1 MSLITTEIEDKLETN
16 SSRSEGDIGWKSVL
30 DAYFPR
36 LLEFFYPH
44 LHKKID
50 WKQRYQF
57 LDKELQAITRE
68 AVVGKR
74 CVDKLVQVY
83 SCEGKKELV
92 LLHLEI
98 QGQRQS
104 HFARRLFEY
113 YCRLYLNYQLPI
125 IVLAILTDDSP
136 AWRPE
141 SYQSVVWEQPVVN
154 FYFYAHKLLD
164 YQNQELILEDSNNP
178 FAWVVLAQLAAI
190 QTKRDI
196 NDRFQK
202 KFRLVR
208 RLYERDF
215 SRDMVIALLT
225 FMDWVLTLPEL
236 LEIRYNQE
244 ILRFEEEHG
253 MAYITS
259 FERIGIKKGIQEGMQ
274 QGIQEGMQQGIQEGI
289 QQGEY
294 AILQHQLQRKFRQI
308 PPQYLD
314 MLLKADSETLLRWS
328 ETILDAKSLAEVFEL

>member
-1 MSLITTEIEDKLETN
+1 MSLLETETN
-16 SSRSEGDIGWKSVL
+16 INIETNQPASEGDTGWKFVL

-36 LLEFFYPH
+36 LLEFFYPY
-44 LHKKID
+44 LHEKID
-50 WKQRYQF
+50 WTQDYQF

-68 AVVGKR
+68 AAIGKR
-74 CVDKLVQVY
+74 CVDKLVRVN
-83 SCEGKKELV
+83 SCNGQQAVV

-104 HFARRLFEY
+104 HFAQRLFDY
-113 YCRLYLNYQLPI
+113 YCLLHLRYKQPI

-136 AWRPE
+136 SWRPTR
-141 SYQSVVWEQPVVN
+141 YHSVVWEQPIIHFS
-154 FYFYAHKLLD
+154 FYTNKLLD
-164 YQNQELILEDSNNP
+164 YRGQELILENNDNP

-190 QTKRDI
+190 QTKQDL

-208 RLYERDF
+208 RLYENDF

-225 FMDWVLTLPEL
+225 FMDWVLTLPEP

-244 ILRFEEEHG
+244 IQQFEGEHG
-253 MAYITS
+253 MTYITS
-259 FERIGIKKGIQEGMQ
+259 FERIGIQKGIQEGMQ
-274 QGIQEGMQQGIQEGI
+274 EGIQQGI

-294 AILQHQLQRKFRQI
+294 TILHHLLQRKFRQV
-308 PPQYLD
+308 PPRYLA
-314 MLLKADSETLLRWS
+314 MLLKADSETLLGWS
-328 ETILDAKSLAEVFEL
+328 EKILEAKNIAEVFEE